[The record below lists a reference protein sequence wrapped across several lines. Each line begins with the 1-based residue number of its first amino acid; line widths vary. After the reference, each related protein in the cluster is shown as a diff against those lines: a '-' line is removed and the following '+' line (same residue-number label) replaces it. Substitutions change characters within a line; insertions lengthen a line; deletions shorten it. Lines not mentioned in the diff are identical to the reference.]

1 MLVREAMTT
10 QVVTVT
16 PTTDLRTAAAL
27 LAEHR
32 ITAMPVVEE
41 TGRLV
46 GWLSEADVLRDSLIP
61 DQRAHLLL
69 VPVREGPQAT
79 YVGQV
84 MSTSPVSVRP
94 DADLADAVRLMTDG
108 VVKSLP
114 VVQSGRLVGVVSR
127 ADVVRQLTQR
137 DDRVRTEIGDL
148 VRGEQLDWM
157 VEVQDGVVVFDG
169 PRTAPEHRLAY
180 ALAGSVRGVT
190 GVRVVTRGT

>member
-10 QVVTVT
+10 RVVTVT
-16 PTTDLRTAAAL
+16 PATDLRTAAAL

-32 ITAMPVVEE
+32 ITSMPVVDEH
-41 TGRLV
+41 GGLV
-46 GWLSEADVLRDSLIP
+46 GLVSEADVLRDSLIP

-69 VPVREGPQAT
+69 VPVREGPEAT

-84 MSTSPVSVRP
+84 MTPLPVTVRP
-94 DADLADAVRLMTDG
+94 DSDLADAVRIMTDT

-114 VVQSGRLVGVVSR
+114 VVQEGRLVGVVSR

-137 DDRVRTEIGDL
+137 DERVRTEIDDL
-148 VRGEQLDWM
+148 IRGEQLDWM
-157 VEVQDGVVVFDG
+157 VEVLDGVVVFEG
-169 PRTAPEHRLAY
+169 PETERERRLAH

-190 GVRVVTRGT
+190 GVRVATRGS